1 MLLSSFFSPTARWYR
16 LILALGLFFTPLFGI
31 AEPLRVALSPDY
43 PPLAFKEDGKLV
55 GIEVANAHEV
65 ARILGRDLQ
74 FVEMPMQGFIPAL
87 EAGRV
92 DVVMSGFSITAERQG
107 QVAFVQPF
115 MEVGQMA
122 IIRVDDAGRFAQ
134 PRALYLAGLRIGV
147 EPGTTGEAY
156 VREHFDQAVIQNY
169 ADPAQAFA
177 ALRAGAT
184 DVYVHDAPTSWGL
197 AASKE
202 DQDLLS
208 LYRPLTSESMAWA
221 VRKDSVVLLGQLNA
235 ALEELQAN
243 GRLRVIQNYWIPI
256 KVQVR

>member
-1 MLLSSFFSPTARWYR
+1 MLLSSLFPPTERWYR
-16 LILALGLFFTPLFGI
+16 LILVLGLVFTPLLGI

-43 PPLAFKEDGKLV
+43 PPLVFKEEGKLV

-92 DVVMSGFSITAERQG
+92 DVVMSGFSITPERRS
-107 QVAFVQPF
+107 QVAFTQAF
-115 MEVGQMA
+115 MEIGQMA
-122 IIRVDDAGRFAQ
+122 IIRVDDAARYAQ
-134 PRALYLAGLRIGV
+134 PRALYREGIRIGV

-156 VREHFDQAVIQNY
+156 VREHFDQATIQHY
-169 ADPAQAFA
+169 ANAAQAFT

-197 AASKE
+197 AISKD

-221 VRKDSVVLLGQLNA
+221 VRRDNVVLLGQLNA
-235 ALEELQAN
+235 ALDELQAN
-243 GRLRVIQNYWIPI
+243 GRMRVIQNYWIPI
-256 KVQVR
+256 QVQVR

>member
-1 MLLSSFFSPTARWYR
+1 MLLSSLISPSHRWNR
-16 LILALGLFFTPLFGI
+16 IILALGLVFTPLFGL

-43 PPLAFKEDGKLV
+43 PPLVFKEDGKLV

-74 FVEMPMQGFIPAL
+74 FVEMPMQGFISAL
-87 EAGRV
+87 EAGSV
-92 DVVMSGFSITAERQG
+92 DVVMSGFSVTAERRA
-107 QVAFVQPF
+107 QVAFTQPF

-122 IIRVDDAGRFAQ
+122 IIRVDNAGRFAQ
-134 PRALYLAGLRIGV
+134 PRALYREGLRIGV

-156 VREHFDQAVIQNY
+156 VREHFEQATVQNY
-169 ADPAQAFA
+169 ADANEAFA

-197 AASKE
+197 AGSK
-202 DQDLLS
+202 DNQDLLS
-208 LYRPLTSESMAWA
+208 LYRPLTNESMAWA
-221 VRKDSVVLLGQLNA
+221 VRKDNIVLLGQLNA
-235 ALEELQAN
+235 VLDELQAN

>member
-1 MLLSSFFSPTARWYR
+1 
-16 LILALGLFFTPLFGI
+16 
-31 AEPLRVALSPDY
+31 VALSPDY
-43 PPLAFKEDGKLV
+43 PPLVFKEDGKLV

-74 FVEMPMQGFIPAL
+74 FVEMPMQGFISAL
-87 EAGRV
+87 EAGSV
-92 DVVMSGFSITAERQG
+92 DVVMSGFSVTAERRA
-107 QVAFVQPF
+107 QVAFTQPF

-122 IIRVDDAGRFAQ
+122 IIRVDNAGRFAQ
-134 PRALYLAGLRIGV
+134 PRALYREGLRIGV

-156 VREHFDQAVIQNY
+156 VREHFEQATVQNY
-169 ADPAQAFA
+169 ADANEAFA

-197 AASKE
+197 AGSK
-202 DQDLLS
+202 DNQDLLS
-208 LYRPLTSESMAWA
+208 LYRPLTNESMAWA
-221 VRKDSVVLLGQLNA
+221 VRKDNIVLLGQLNA
-235 ALEELQAN
+235 VLDELQAN

>member
-1 MLLSSFFSPTARWYR
+1 MLLSSFFSPTARWHR
-16 LILALGLFFTPLFGI
+16 LILALGLLFTPLFGI

-43 PPLAFKEDGKLV
+43 PPLAFKEDGKLA

-74 FVEMPMQGFIPAL
+74 FVEMPMQEFIPAL

-92 DVVMSGFSITAERQG
+92 DVVMSGFSITAERQ
-107 QVAFVQPF
+107 QRVAFAQPF

-197 AASKE
+197 ATSKE

-221 VRKDSVVLLGQLNA
+221 VRKDSVVLRGQLNA

-243 GRLRVIQNYWIPI
+243 GRLLVIQNYWIPI